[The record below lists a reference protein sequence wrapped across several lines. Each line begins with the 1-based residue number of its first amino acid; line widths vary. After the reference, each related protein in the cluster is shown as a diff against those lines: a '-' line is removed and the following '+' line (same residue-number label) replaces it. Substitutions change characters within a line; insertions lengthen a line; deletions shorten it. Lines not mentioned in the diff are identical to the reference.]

1 MINNKINFAKSV
13 NYIVDVKAYRE
24 VYGADPSKFMTES
37 NVKKL
42 VPQGLAK
49 DVTDTR
55 LKELESSGRLAEI
68 TNDGLYFVLRF

>member
-1 MINNKINFAKSV
+1 M

-24 VYGADPSKFMTES
+24 VYGADPSRFMTES
-37 NVKKL
+37 FVKKL

-49 DVTDTR
+49 DVADAR
-55 LKELESSGRLAEI
+55 LHELERSGRIAEI